1 MIEAMIIIAVLAAII
16 WIFAKHSVS
25 LCDCG
30 CLGHTFITYESLKK
44 RVCIDCGFEEK
55 L

>member
-1 MIEAMIIIAVLAAII
+1 MIEAMIIIAALVI

-25 LCDCG
+25 LCDCDD
-30 CLGHTFITYESLKK
+30 CLNHSFITKESLK
-44 RVCIDCGFEEK
+44 